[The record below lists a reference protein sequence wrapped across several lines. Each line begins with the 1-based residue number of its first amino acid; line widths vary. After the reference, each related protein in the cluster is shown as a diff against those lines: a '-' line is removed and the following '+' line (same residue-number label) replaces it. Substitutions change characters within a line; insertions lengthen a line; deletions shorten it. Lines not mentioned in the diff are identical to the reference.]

1 MTAAALHEYSVTRN
15 PDAEAIC
22 DLAIYNYEEMRSS
35 VASPIFRLR
44 HQIEYFLGKLL
55 PTQFKP
61 LYTMVAFTEI
71 PYSEV
76 KRRWKSQAR
85 TINIAS
91 ALIIGSSLLTAGVFG
106 LMKSKTLDIKIPT
119 FWGSK

>member
-1 MTAAALHEYSVTRN
+1 VTAAALDEYSVTRN

-91 ALIIGSSLLTAGVFG
+91 ALIIGSSLLTAGVLGF
-106 LMKSKTLDIKIPT
+106 MKAKTLDMKIPT
-119 FWGSK
+119 FWGAK